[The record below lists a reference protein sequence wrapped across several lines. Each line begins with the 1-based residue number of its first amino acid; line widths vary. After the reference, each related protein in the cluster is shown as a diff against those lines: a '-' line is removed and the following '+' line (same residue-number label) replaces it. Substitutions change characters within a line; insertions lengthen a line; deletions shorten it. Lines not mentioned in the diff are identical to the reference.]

1 MGVTFQAQINH
12 SDYPEEKVFMSDLYP
27 ELDEEYFKLD
37 GFCSFDEDSQ
47 RHYQLERVID
57 FKQSRDFSY
66 ANFYLVLDLVDRN
79 IRIATQADGGYY
91 SINHADIQVFRKKV
105 FLALNKVNEDQAV
118 ESSQHGNFYDGGAS
132 MEYIQKAL
140 TDMLEI
146 VDQAY
151 KKNLNIFWA

>member
-12 SDYPEEKVFMSDLYP
+12 DDYPQQKVFLTDLYP
-27 ELDEEYFKLD
+27 DLDEEHFRLY
-37 GFCSFDEDSQ
+37 GEMFDEESQ
-47 RHYQLERVID
+47 RHYQIDRVID

-66 ANFYLVLDLVDRN
+66 ANFYLVLELVDRN

-118 ESSQHGNFYDGGAS
+118 EPSQKGNFYDGGAS

>member
-12 SDYPEEKVFMSDLYP
+12 DDYPQQKVFMADLYP
-27 ELDEEYFKLD
+27 GLDEEHFGLY
-37 GFCSFDEDSQ
+37 GEMFDEEAQ
-47 RHYQLERVID
+47 KHYQMERVID

-105 FLALNKVNEDQAV
+105 FLALNKVNEGQAV
-118 ESSQHGNFYDGGAS
+118 EPSQHGNFYDGGAS

-140 TDMLEI
+140 IDMLEI